1 MSNKSKGR
9 DFRSRAVN
17 EMAAK
22 EIEESWAAK
31 GYRVKTDVVSYTD
44 TLYGITSDMIA
55 GLPEELFYE
64 RMNEIKARG
73 K

>member
-1 MSNKSKGR
+1 MANKSGGR

-17 EMAAK
+17 ERAAK

-31 GYRVKTDVVSYTD
+31 GYRVKTDVVAYTD

-64 RMNEIKARG
+64 RMNEMKARG
-73 K
+73 R

>member
-1 MSNKSKGR
+1 MANKSGGR
-9 DFRSRAVN
+9 DFRSRAAN
-17 EMAAK
+17 ERAAK
-22 EIEESWAAK
+22 EIEENWAAK
-31 GYRVKTDVVSYTD
+31 GYRVKTDVIAYTD

-55 GLPEELFYE
+55 GFPEELFYE